1 MKSEISTLL
10 DGELEPGKAGRAI
23 DFLQRDASLRQ
34 DWETY
39 QLIGDAL
46 RRSPMLSADFSDR
59 VLERLAREP
68 HILSPATMPAQS
80 RKALRF
86 ALPVAASVVGVGVV
100 GWLALSLNEPG
111 PVQMAKVQKPPV
123 EAAAPPVAVRPAEG
137 ALKEYLV
144 AHQAQSPSGRMQG
157 VAPYVRTVS
166 EIRQGSR

>member
-23 DFLQRDASLRQ
+23 DFLQQDASLRQ

-59 VLERLAREP
+59 VLERLEHEP
-68 HILSPATMPAQS
+68 HILSPAVMPTLS
-80 RKALRF
+80 RKALRL

-100 GWLALSLNEPG
+100 GWLALSLNEPD
-111 PVQMAKVQKPPV
+111 PVQMAKVQKPTV
-123 EAAAPPVAVRPAEG
+123 EAAAPVAARPAEG

>member
-10 DGELEPGKAGRAI
+10 DGELEPGKTGRAI
-23 DFLQRDASLRQ
+23 DFLRQDASLRQ

-59 VLERLAREP
+59 VLERLEHEP
-68 HILSPATMPAQS
+68 HILSPAAMPAQG
-80 RKALRF
+80 RRALRF

-100 GWLALSLNEPG
+100 GWLALSLNDPG
-111 PVQMAKVQKPPV
+111 PVQIAKVQKPPV
-123 EAAAPPVAVRPAEG
+123 EAAAPVAARPAEG

>member
-1 MKSEISTLL
+1 
-10 DGELEPGKAGRAI
+10 
-23 DFLQRDASLRQ
+23 
-34 DWETY
+34 
-39 QLIGDAL
+39 
-46 RRSPMLSADFSDR
+46 MLSADFSDR
-59 VLERLAREP
+59 VLERLEHEP
-68 HILSPATMPAQS
+68 HILLPAAMPAQS

-123 EAAAPPVAVRPAEG
+123 EAAAPVAARPAEG